1 MKRACLFRRQG
12 FTLIELLVVVLI
24 IGILAAIALPQYNA
38 AVLKSKI
45 DSELPQFTSVLRAQE
60 AYKLANGQYS
70 RSFQALDVQPV
81 CLRYSYDTDPTTAE
95 YCVLEEP
102 NKKIMKIHGAG
113 AYLTYP
119 HNYYLD
125 YSYLKPERGIVCIP
139 AINSKAS
146 DRACASF
153 GGAKHAD
160 CNTYNSFYESHCY
173 TVLDWQP

>member
-45 DSELPQFTSVLRAQE
+45 ASELPQFTSVLRAQE
-60 AYKLANGQYS
+60 AYKLANGSYS

-102 NKKIMKIHGAG
+102 NRKRMKIYGG
-113 AYLTYP
+113 GLYLSYDR
-119 HNYYLD
+119 NYYLSF
-125 YSYLKPERGIVCIP
+125 YQGNAARGIVCIP
-139 AINSKAS
+139 AINNKTS

-153 GGAKHAD
+153 GGAKHAG
-160 CNTYNSFYESHCY
+160 CNTSNPNYESHCY